1 MISLPA
7 VLGLTNSEHQV
18 EMEPTA
24 EQHHRVKKDEFEKV
38 QVRLPHLFDQ
48 IFEAAFDR
56 RQQWDVKGLRKIGIC
71 ELPRRGMV
79 SLGWLVI
86 SP

>member
-1 MISLPA
+1 MLG
-7 VLGLTNSEHQV
+7 GLTNSEHQV

-38 QVRLPHLFDQ
+38 QVSLPPLFDQ

-56 RQQWDVKGLRKIGIC
+56 HQQGGV
-71 ELPRRGMV
+71 RGGFGKLEFV
-79 SLGWLVI
+79 SYRGVAWFLWAGW
-86 SP
+86 

>member
-7 VLGLTNSEHQV
+7 VLGLTNSEHQE

-38 QVRLPHLFDQ
+38 QVSLPHLFDQ

-56 RQQWDVKGLRKIGIC
+56 HQQGGMKGTSENLVFVSY
-71 ELPRRGMV
+71 RGV
-79 SLGWLVI
+79 AWFLCAGW
-86 SP
+86 

>member
-24 EQHHRVKKDEFEKV
+24 EHHHRVKKDEFEKV
-38 QVRLPHLFDQ
+38 QVRLPPLFDK

-56 RQQWDVKGLRKIGIC
+56 DQQG
-71 ELPRRGMV
+71 GM
-79 SLGWLVI
+79 
-86 SP
+86 

>member
-18 EMEPTA
+18 KMEPTA

-48 IFEAAFDR
+48 IFEAAFGR
-56 RQQWDVKGLRKIGIC
+56 HQQGGMKGTSENLVFVSY
-71 ELPRRGMV
+71 RGV
-79 SLGWLVI
+79 AWFLCAGW
-86 SP
+86 

>member
-1 MISLPA
+1 M
-7 VLGLTNSEHQV
+7 LGLTNSEHQE

-38 QVRLPHLFDQ
+38 QVCLPFLFDQ

-56 RQQWDVKGLRKIGIC
+56 RQQSDGASENEENLVFVSY
-71 ELPRRGMV
+71 RGV
-79 SLGWLVI
+79 AWFLCAGW
-86 SP
+86 

>member
-1 MISLPA
+1 M
-7 VLGLTNSEHQV
+7 LGLTNSEHQV

-56 RQQWDVKGLRKIGIC
+56 HQQG
-71 ELPRRGMV
+71 GM
-79 SLGWLVI
+79 
-86 SP
+86 

>member
-24 EQHHRVKKDEFEKV
+24 EQHHRVKKDEFERYKSAS
-38 QVRLPHLFDQ
+38 LLFL
-48 IFEAAFDR
+48 IR
-56 RQQWDVKGLRKIGIC
+56 SLRMLLI
-71 ELPRRGMV
+71 
-79 SLGWLVI
+79 VI
-86 SP
+86 SREG